1 MALFQWYDGD
11 APTPWFFAFYY
22 IATWVRAHVQLEVSV
37 NILGVTFRKSLYDG
51 ETPDIL
57 AAECG
62 GWVKWYEA
70 RIEGAG
76 ACKAL

>member
-1 MALFQWYDGD
+1 VAAFQWYDGD

-37 NILGVTFRKSLYDG
+37 NILGVTFHKSLYDG
-51 ETPDIL
+51 DTPDIL

-62 GWVKWYEA
+62 GWVKWYES
-70 RIEGAG
+70 RIEGAA
-76 ACKAL
+76 ACKPL